1 VKKALLVKGAVSRYQ
16 NLNRSR
22 KGIDIATKDLFIFFS
37 KIEVFNW
44 RKKLGVALITH
55 G

>member
-22 KGIDIATKDLFIFFS
+22 KGIDIATKDLFIFFQ
-37 KIEVFNW
+37 
-44 RKKLGVALITH
+44 KLRFSTGEKSW